1 MNKLGEIIELLE
13 EHEPNLMVVDVLSS
27 ESFKNLY
34 ISLVENLIIILGDE
48 SESAG
53 NGAKVGENV

>member
-13 EHEPNLMVVDVLSS
+13 EHEPNLMVVDALSS

-48 SESAG
+48 
-53 NGAKVGENV
+53 